1 LTGELAEEQRRALT
15 TSEREEAVRSMSSS
29 PPSLSALA
37 VLTGIA
43 AAQAVPSCR
52 TFEATVLLRAT
63 KEGCASP
70 VELCTTGTVE
80 SSDPSLSGATWFF
93 TASGTAP
100 SAGLP
105 ATLQPVSM
113 LSYAGSVLV
122 TTPRDGTLTTSNAGV
137 FDTAEGAFVQ
147 LDRITGGTGKLAGA
161 VGRHIVTTA
170 TGGGDTGF
178 KADIRGELCLNP

>member
-1 LTGELAEEQRRALT
+1 MRPTLRALLT
-15 TSEREEAVRSMSSS
+15 LSTLAALTNASAGQAAV
-29 PPSLSALA
+29 
-37 VLTGIA
+37 G
-43 AAQAVPSCR
+43 CR
-52 TFEATVLLRAT
+52 AFEATVLLHAT

-70 VELCTTGTVE
+70 VGLCTKGTVE

-161 VGRHIVTTA
+161 AGRHILTTA
-170 TGGGDTGF
+170 IGGGDTGF

>member
-1 LTGELAEEQRRALT
+1 
-15 TSEREEAVRSMSSS
+15 MSSS
-29 PPSLSALA
+29 LPSLSALA
-37 VLTGIA
+37 VLTGVA
-43 AAQAVPSCR
+43 AAQAAPSCR
-52 TFEATVLLRAT
+52 MFEATVLLRAA

-70 VELCTTGTVE
+70 VELCTAGTVE

-137 FDTAEGAFVQ
+137 FDTASSKM
-147 LDRITGGTGKLAGA
+147 TGVEAAGEPGEPAPEDGTGDPAAAG
-161 VGRHIVTTA
+161 VGAGNGGSNGNSGDTNGWGKGS
-170 TGGGDTGF
+170 GGGKGHND
-178 KADIRGELCLNP
+178 